1 MKKQEFLD
9 ALQAGLTGSGD
20 AEEVLDFYREMIED
34 RMEDGM
40 EEEAAVEQLGSVED
54 ILARCVQGLTV
65 THAAPEAGKA
75 PNRGISRV
83 EIRER
88 EFDVTI
94 VPTTEDTYRLEAS
107 SEGYHDV
114 TLENGTLRIVRSK
127 QRMERRLFF
136 SDSGEL
142 TLYLPKGQ
150 YQALDVT
157 TASGDI
163 EVRQDFGTVH
173 ITGASSDVTLAG
185 TYSGKVTVQTAS
197 GDVSLEGIFGA
208 ALEVKTASGS
218 QNLKGRFASGKL
230 LAASGDIEISQ
241 ASFSEDLAV
250 EAASGDLEI
259 SNVLAQEL
267 RLRSASGDVRMERVC
282 AEILDL
288 ESTSGDL
295 DLEQVLSKENFLCRT
310 RSGDVVL
317 KRCDGPHME
326 FTTISGDISGS
337 LLHGKQF
344 SYQTVSGDMNLHG
357 GTPQGTCTIST
368 VSGDADLEIE
378 EE

>member
-9 ALQAGLTGSGD
+9 ALGAGLSGSSD

-40 EEEAAVEQLGSVED
+40 EEEAAVEQLGSVEE

-65 THAAPEAGKA
+65 PKAGAEAAPHC
-75 PNRGISRV
+75 GITRV

-94 VPTTEDTYRLEAS
+94 LPTTENTYRLEAS
-107 SEGYHDV
+107 NEHYHNV
-114 TLENGTLRIVRSK
+114 TLENGTLRIVRNK
-127 QRMERRLFF
+127 QQKERRFF
-136 SDSGEL
+136 SSVSGEL
-142 TLYLPKGQ
+142 TLYLPEGQ
-150 YQALDVT
+150 YQSLDVT

-163 EVRQDFGTVH
+163 AVRQDFGTVH

-185 TYSGKVTVQTAS
+185 TYPDKAMVQTAS
-197 GDVSLEGIFGA
+197 GDVSLDGIFGGE
-208 ALEVKTASGS
+208 LEVLTASGS

-230 LAASGDIEISQ
+230 RSASGDMELSG
-241 ASFSEDLAV
+241 ASFTGDLTA
-250 EAASGDLEI
+250 ETASGDMTL
-259 SNVLAQEL
+259 SNVLARGL
-267 RLRSASGDVRMERVC
+267 RLRSASGDVHMERVC
-282 AEILDL
+282 AEILNA
-288 ESTSGDL
+288 ESRSGDL
-295 DLEQVLSKENFLCRT
+295 NLEQVLSKGDFLCKT
-310 RSGDVVL
+310 TSGDVSL
-317 KRCDGPHME
+317 EGCDSPQMG
-326 FTTISGDISGS
+326 FTTVSGDISGS

-344 SYQTVSGDMNLHG
+344 SCRSVSGEMNLPG
-357 GTPQGTCTIST
+357 GTPRGTCSIST

>member
-9 ALQAGLTGSGD
+9 ALRVGLTGSGD

-40 EEEAAVEQLGSVED
+40 EEEAAVEQLGSVEE

-65 THAAPEAGKA
+65 PKAGAEAAPHC
-75 PNRGISRV
+75 GITRV

-94 VPTTEDTYRLEAS
+94 LPTTENTYRLEVS
-107 SEGYHDV
+107 NEHYHNV
-114 TLENGTLRIVRSK
+114 TLENGTLRIVRNK
-127 QRMERRLFF
+127 QQKERRFF
-136 SDSGEL
+136 SSVSGEL
-142 TLYLPKGQ
+142 TLYLPEGQ
-150 YQALDVT
+150 YQSLDVT

-185 TYSGKVTVQTAS
+185 TYPDKAMVQTAS
-197 GDVSLEGIFGA
+197 GDVSLDGIFGGE
-208 ALEVKTASGS
+208 LEVLTASGS

-230 LAASGDIEISQ
+230 RSASGDMELSG
-241 ASFSEDLAV
+241 ASFTGDLTA
-250 EAASGDLEI
+250 ETASGDMTL
-259 SNVLAQEL
+259 SNVLARGL
-267 RLRSASGDVRMERVC
+267 RLRSASGDVHMERVC
-282 AEILDL
+282 AEILNV
-288 ESTSGDL
+288 ESRSGDL
-295 DLEQVLSKENFLCRT
+295 NLEQVLSKGDFLCKT
-310 RSGDVVL
+310 TSGDVSL
-317 KRCDGPHME
+317 EGCDSPKMG
-326 FTTISGDISGS
+326 FTTVSGDISGS

-344 SYQTVSGDMNLHG
+344 SCRTVSGEMNLPG
-357 GTPQGTCTIST
+357 GTPQGTCSIST

>member
-9 ALQAGLTGSGD
+9 ALRVGLTGSGD

-40 EEEAAVEQLGSVED
+40 EEEAAVEQLGSVEE

-65 THAAPEAGKA
+65 PKAGAEAAPHC
-75 PNRGISRV
+75 GITRV

-94 VPTTEDTYRLEAS
+94 LPTTENTYRLEVS
-107 SEGYHDV
+107 NEHYHNV
-114 TLENGTLRIVRSK
+114 TLENGTLRIVRNK
-127 QRMERRLFF
+127 QQKERRFF
-136 SDSGEL
+136 SSVSGEL
-142 TLYLPKGQ
+142 TLYLPEGQ
-150 YQALDVT
+150 YQSLDVT

-173 ITGASSDVTLAG
+173 ITGASGDVTLAG
-185 TYSGKVTVQTAS
+185 TYPGKAMVQTAS
-197 GDVSLEGIFGA
+197 GDVSLDGIFGGE
-208 ALEVKTASGS
+208 LEVLTASGS

-230 LAASGDIEISQ
+230 RSASGDMELSG
-241 ASFSEDLAV
+241 ASFTGDLTA
-250 EAASGDLEI
+250 ETASGDMTL
-259 SNVLAQEL
+259 SNVLARGL
-267 RLRSASGDVRMERVC
+267 RLRSASGDVHMERVC
-282 AEILDL
+282 AEILNV
-288 ESTSGDL
+288 ESRSGDL
-295 DLEQVLSKENFLCRT
+295 NLEQVLSKGDFLCKT
-310 RSGDVVL
+310 TSGDVSL
-317 KRCDGPHME
+317 EGCDSPQMG
-326 FTTISGDISGS
+326 FTTVSGDISGS

-344 SYQTVSGDMNLHG
+344 SCRSVSGEMNLPG
-357 GTPQGTCTIST
+357 GTPRGTCSIST

>member
-65 THAAPEAGKA
+65 PKAAPEAEEA

-107 SEGYHDV
+107 GEGYHDV

-250 EAASGDLEI
+250 EAASGDLTFF
-259 SNVLAQEL
+259 NVLAQEL

-282 AEILDL
+282 AETLNA
-288 ESTSGDL
+288 ESRSGDL
-295 DLEQVLSKENFLCRT
+295 DLERVLSKGDFLCKT
-310 RSGDVVL
+310 TSGDVSL
-317 KRCDGPHME
+317 EGCDGPRMS
-326 FTTISGDISGS
+326 FTTVSGDISGS

-344 SYQTVSGDMNLHG
+344 SCRTVSGEMNLPG
-357 GTPQGTCTIST
+357 GTPQGTCNIST

>member
-9 ALQAGLTGSGD
+9 ALRVGLTGSGD

-40 EEEAAVEQLGSVED
+40 EEEAAVEQLGSVEE

-65 THAAPEAGKA
+65 PKAGAEAAPHC
-75 PNRGISRV
+75 GITRV

-94 VPTTEDTYRLEAS
+94 LPTTENTYRLEVS
-107 SEGYHDV
+107 NEHYHNV
-114 TLENGTLRIVRSK
+114 TLENGTLRIVRNK
-127 QRMERRLFF
+127 QQKERRFF
-136 SDSGEL
+136 SSVSGEL
-142 TLYLPKGQ
+142 TLYLPEGQ
-150 YQALDVT
+150 YQSLDVT

-185 TYSGKVTVQTAS
+185 TYPDKAMVQTAS
-197 GDVSLEGIFGA
+197 GDVSLDGIFGGE
-208 ALEVKTASGS
+208 LEVLTASGS

-230 LAASGDIEISQ
+230 RSASGDMELSG
-241 ASFSEDLAV
+241 ASFTGDLTA
-250 EAASGDLEI
+250 ETASGDMTL
-259 SNVLAQEL
+259 SNVLARGL
-267 RLRSASGDVRMERVC
+267 RLRSASGDVHMERVC
-282 AEILDL
+282 AEILNV
-288 ESTSGDL
+288 ESRSGDL
-295 DLEQVLSKENFLCRT
+295 NLEQVLSKGDFLCKT
-310 RSGDVVL
+310 TSGDVSL
-317 KRCDGPHME
+317 EGCDSPQMG
-326 FTTISGDISGS
+326 FTTVSGHISGS

-344 SYQTVSGDMNLHG
+344 SCRTVSGEMNLPG
-357 GTPQGTCTIST
+357 GTPRGTCSIST

>member
-9 ALQAGLTGSGD
+9 ALRAGLTGSGD

-65 THAAPEAGKA
+65 TQAAPEAEEA

-107 SEGYHDV
+107 NEGYHDV

-218 QNLKGRFASGKL
+218 QNLKGRFVSGKL
-230 LAASGDIEISQ
+230 LAASGDIEIFQ

-250 EAASGDLEI
+250 EAASGDLTF

-267 RLRSASGDVRMERVC
+267 RLRSA
-282 AEILDL
+282 
-288 ESTSGDL
+288 SGDL